1 MAEEFMLLT
10 CDQLQSNAEAS
21 DMLVPTQTKNLVIP
35 IHDLAGHLFYTVVQM
50 LAGLTKEKDRENV
63 IYKPE
68 LQKKVIYP
76 TMINITH
83 IYAYYGAHNA
93 LKQCMD
99 DDVQF
104 MLTTD
109 NESALSLVVKN
120 CDTENRVLNDIVD
133 HITKREGFDKEHH

>member
-1 MAEEFMLLT
+1 
-10 CDQLQSNAEAS
+10 
-21 DMLVPTQTKNLVIP
+21 
-35 IHDLAGHLFYTVVQM
+35 
-50 LAGLTKEKDRENV
+50 
-63 IYKPE
+63 
-68 LQKKVIYP
+68 
-76 TMINITH
+76 
-83 IYAYYGAHNA
+83 
-93 LKQCMD
+93 MD